1 MPALRALA
9 LLARQNA
16 VGDSG
21 DTAIGWPFRSEPTPR
36 VTAQIDATTSPPELG
51 TVDARPCV
59 EFLSL
64 GGVPY

>member
-36 VTAQIDATTSPPELG
+36 VTAQIDATTSPP
-51 TVDARPCV
+51 
-59 EFLSL
+59 
-64 GGVPY
+64 